1 MLSRLVLSPFLL
13 ACAGLASAQA
23 SPLAESPAPAPS
35 ASAAQAVV
43 IEASGP
49 ARAAPPAQPPQHCRK
64 EVRVGSNIP
73 VTVCEPV
80 QTEAERQRAMDSLS
94 NQMRMN
100 NSAQRLDGK

>member
-1 MLSRLVLSPFLL
+1 M
-13 ACAGLASAQA
+13 
-23 SPLAESPAPAPS
+23 
-35 ASAAQAVV
+35 

-49 ARAAPPAQPPQHCRK
+49 ASAVPPPPAQHCRK

-100 NSAQRLDGK
+100 NSAQKLSGGH